1 MNIVQRI
8 AIVPSLPEKL
18 ERLKEIANNMWWCW
32 DANAIDLFRRLSP
45 DLWESTYHNPVKILG
60 EIPQERLDEL
70 AGDDG
75 FLAQL
80 DLTWVQFQSYM
91 HQPRKFESQLPE
103 GTHIAYFSAEF
114 GIDECIPNY
123 SGGLGVLS
131 GDHIK
136 SASDLGLPLVGVGL
150 LYRDGYFQQYLNA
163 DGWQQEVYPAN
174 DFYNMSVSLC
184 RDEQGQPITFEVAYP
199 GRSVGV
205 RIWQILVGRVTLYL
219 LDTNLEENS
228 AEDREI
234 TGQLYGGDLDMRVR
248 QEILLGIGGI
258 QALECLGIEP
268 AVCHMNEG
276 HSAFLALERARR
288 IMVKKGCTFAEARE
302 AVAAGNCFTTHTP
315 VPAGNDVFPP
325 GLVDRYFADY
335 YPQLHLSRDEFLG
348 LGRQNPADPQEHFCM
363 TVLALKLAAYRNGVS
378 KLHGEVSRD
387 MWRNVWPTVILD
399 EVPVTSITNG
409 IHTATW
415 LSNDMR
421 SLLDRY
427 LGPRWIMEIPETDA
441 VSRLDE
447 IPDAEL
453 WRTHERRRERLVAFA
468 RSRLRAQ
475 LDRRGAP
482 QSEILAA
489 DEALDPEALT
499 IGFARRFAT
508 YKRGTLLFRNLDRLI
523 SIANAEG
530 HKMQIIFAGKAHPH
544 DTEGKEL
551 IRQICHHIRRPE
563 LRSAIVFIENYDM
576 CVARYMVQG
585 VDVWLNTPRRPLEA
599 SGTSGMKAAANG
611 GPNMSI
617 LDGWWDE
624 AYAKDNGW
632 AIGHGEQY
640 DSLEAQDQVESEA
653 IYNLLEKEVVPMFY
667 DRGRD
672 GLPREWIAT
681 MKRCMKTNLP
691 VFSTSRMVSDYA
703 QRFYLPAF
711 EGYQNMTADDLRNAR
726 DLAKW
731 KSLLAANWDKVQ
743 ILSFQCGQNG
753 EVRVGEEV
761 EMRAEVNLGKI
772 APPDVSVEVC
782 YGPLDREGELARQ
795 KVVALECWQSRADS
809 TYIFGNTLKFQTSG
823 QQGLALRILPKHKNL
838 ACPLDAGLIL
848 WAK

>member
-378 KLHGEVSRD
+378 KLR
-387 MWRNVWPTVILD
+387 
-399 EVPVTSITNG
+399 
-409 IHTATW
+409 
-415 LSNDMR
+415 
-421 SLLDRY
+421 
-427 LGPRWIMEIPETDA
+427 ETC
-441 VSRLDE
+441 
-447 IPDAEL
+447 
-453 WRTHERRRERLVAFA
+453 
-468 RSRLRAQ
+468 
-475 LDRRGAP
+475 G
-482 QSEILAA
+482 
-489 DEALDPEALT
+489 
-499 IGFARRFAT
+499 
-508 YKRGTLLFRNLDRLI
+508 
-523 SIANAEG
+523 
-530 HKMQIIFAGKAHPH
+530 
-544 DTEGKEL
+544 
-551 IRQICHHIRRPE
+551 
-563 LRSAIVFIENYDM
+563 
-576 CVARYMVQG
+576 
-585 VDVWLNTPRRPLEA
+585 
-599 SGTSGMKAAANG
+599 GTSG
-611 GPNMSI
+611 
-617 LDGWWDE
+617 
-624 AYAKDNGW
+624 
-632 AIGHGEQY
+632 
-640 DSLEAQDQVESEA
+640 
-653 IYNLLEKEVVPMFY
+653 
-667 DRGRD
+667 RR
-672 GLPREWIAT
+672 
-681 MKRCMKTNLP
+681 
-691 VFSTSRMVSDYA
+691 
-703 QRFYLPAF
+703 
-711 EGYQNMTADDLRNAR
+711 
-726 DLAKW
+726 
-731 KSLLAANWDKVQ
+731 
-743 ILSFQCGQNG
+743 
-753 EVRVGEEV
+753 
-761 EMRAEVNLGKI
+761 
-772 APPDVSVEVC
+772 
-782 YGPLDREGELARQ
+782 
-795 KVVALECWQSRADS
+795 
-809 TYIFGNTLKFQTSG
+809 
-823 QQGLALRILPKHKNL
+823 
-838 ACPLDAGLIL
+838 
-848 WAK
+848 